1 MPSSSLVEVGVE
13 VEVEVGVY
21 ILVNLELKQL
31 DWQVHYFFRGGWL
44 GGWVGGVEE

>member
-13 VEVEVGVY
+13 VRVEVGVY

-31 DWQVHYFFRGGWL
+31 DWQGRLLFQGWS
-44 GGWVGGVEE
+44 GGWVLWKNGE